1 MAVTPDAAEAG
12 KRDVGV
18 AIPTGEITGESG
30 AARRVLDGTPSRSVE
45 PSADDIR
52 WLESRS
58 MLRHADKLAEEIS
71 GKSVQWR
78 NAYGRPRPRDFVNT
92 ASVWFTSYPRSVIA
106 SEDETVLQTLGSAHL
121 LSSLREIGI
130 EGIHMGPM
138 KRAGGICGRTYTP
151 SVDGFFDRIELT
163 IDPLL
168 GTDEQYTA
176 MTSIAKEF
184 GIAVIGDLIPA
195 HTGKGPDFRLSER
208 CYKDFAGLYTMVEIP
223 EAEWGLLGEVP
234 AGEDSVN
241 LPVETVRLLEDK
253 GHIPGQL
260 EVTSFYEP
268 GVKETDWS
276 ATDIVTGVDGRRRRL
291 VYLHVFKAGQPSLD
305 WLDPSF
311 AAQRIILGDAVQS
324 LHVWGDAGLRLDAS
338 PLLGIEPRR
347 GLDKAWVEGHPLAEG
362 SSNIIAMMI
371 RKLGGYSFQEINASL
386 EHLKRFTTWG
396 PDLSYDF
403 ITRPPYFYAMATGN
417 TEPLRLMMRLMQK
430 EGLDPG
436 IFVHALQNHDELM
449 FDLCHLRK
457 HGRGEFRMGDRTV
470 TGKGL
475 YQGMYE
481 EAKEQL
487 GDSGLACM
495 PEFSNLGFCGTIA
508 SYAAASCGISDPY
521 DMTDEEKDEVQKL
534 HLLAAFFNAM
544 QPGVFALSGW
554 DLVGALPLSA
564 DEARPWIEDNDFRWM
579 NRGAFDLVDV
589 NAAARASEA
598 GLPKAAAIYGSLPSQ
613 LRDRRSFASRL
624 QAMLR
629 ARKESGIALSSLIAV
644 GEPVS
649 KGMFV
654 MLLQRPD
661 ELGGWIITALN
672 FATEPARENLHFSEI
687 AGTTARLVYS
697 TEPESSAG
705 VRPGEH
711 GRVSLR
717 LGPRQGKVFVIEA
730 KKAKATRR

>member
-1 MAVTPDAAEAG
+1 M
-12 KRDVGV
+12 
-18 AIPTGEITGESG
+18 
-30 AARRVLDGTPSRSVE
+30 
-45 PSADDIR
+45 R

-58 MLRHADKLAEEIS
+58 MLRRADELSETIS

-78 NAYGRPRPRDFVNT
+78 NAYGRPRPRDFVGT
-92 ASVWFTSYPRSVIA
+92 ASVWFTNYPRSLIA
-106 SEDETVLQTLGSAHL
+106 SQDETVLETLGSPPL
-121 LSSLREIGI
+121 LSALREVGI
-130 EGIHMGPM
+130 EAIHMGPM
-138 KRAGGICGRTYTP
+138 KRAGGICGRSYTP
-151 SVDGFFDRIELT
+151 SVDGFFDRIELS
-163 IDPLL
+163 IDPML

-176 MTSIAKEF
+176 MTRVAREF

-195 HTGKGPDFRLSER
+195 HTGKGADFRLAER
-208 CYKDFAGLYTMVEIP
+208 GYKDYAGVYTMVEIP
-223 EAEWGLLGEVP
+223 EADWELLGEVP

-241 LPVETVRLLEDK
+241 LSVDTVRLLEEK
-253 GHIPGQL
+253 GYIPGQL

-276 ATDIVTGVDGRRRRL
+276 ATDVVTGVDGHPRRL

-324 LHVWGDAGLRLDAS
+324 LHVWGDVALRLDAS

-347 GLDKAWVEGHPLAEG
+347 GLDKAWIEGHPLAEG

-403 ITRPPYFYAMATGN
+403 VTRPPYLYAMATGN
-417 TEPLRLMMRLMQK
+417 AEPLRLMVRLMQK
-430 EGLDPG
+430 QGLDPG

-449 FDLCHLRK
+449 FDLSHLRNHARK
-457 HGRGEFRMGDRTV
+457 EFQLGERTV
-470 TGKGL
+470 LGKDL
-475 YQGMYE
+475 YQGMYD
-481 EAKEQL
+481 EAKQRL
-487 GDSGLACM
+487 GDSGLAHM

-508 SYAAASCGISDPY
+508 SYAAACCGISDPY
-521 DMTDEEKDEVQKL
+521 HMSAAQKAEVQQL

-554 DLVGALPLSA
+554 DLVGALPLPA
-564 DEARPWIEDNDFRWM
+564 DEVRPWIEDNDFRWM

-589 NAAARASEA
+589 NPAATASEA
-598 GLPKAAAIYGSLPSQ
+598 GLPKATAIYGSLLSQ
-613 LRDRRSFASRL
+613 LRDPGSFVSRL

-629 ARKESGIALSSLIAV
+629 ARNDSGIALSSLVAV
-644 GEPVS
+644 GEPDS
-649 KGMFV
+649 EGMFV
-654 MLLQRPD
+654 MLLQRP
-661 ELGGWIITALN
+661 EEMGGWIITALN
-672 FATEPARENLHFSEI
+672 FASETARENLHFTEI

-697 TEPESSAG
+697 TEPKRIAG
-705 VRPGEH
+705 VHLGDH

-717 LGPRQGKVFVIEA
+717 LGPRHGQVFVVEA
-730 KKAKATRR
+730 RDLDASPG

>member
-1 MAVTPDAAEAG
+1 MGDGAHRILDDTQSRAAQ
-12 KRDVGV
+12 
-18 AIPTGEITGESG
+18 
-30 AARRVLDGTPSRSVE
+30 
-45 PSADDIR
+45 PSADDIQ

-58 MLRHADKLAEEIS
+58 MLRRADKVSEEIS

-78 NAYGRPRPRDFVNT
+78 NAYGRPRPRDFVRT
-92 ASVWFTSYPRSVIA
+92 ASVWFTNYPRSLIT
-106 SEDETVLQTLGSAHL
+106 SQNETVLETLASASL
-121 LSSLREIGI
+121 LSALREIGI
-130 EGIHMGPM
+130 DGIHMGPM

-151 SVDGFFDRIELT
+151 SVDGFFDRIELS

-168 GTDEQYTA
+168 GADEQYPE
-176 MTSIAKEF
+176 MTSAAKKF
-184 GIAVIGDLIPA
+184 GVAVIGDLIPA
-195 HTGKGPDFRLSER
+195 HTGKGPDFRLAER
-208 CYKDFAGLYTMVEIP
+208 AYKDFAGVYTMVEIP
-223 EAEWGLLGEVP
+223 EADWGLLGDVP
-234 AGEDSVN
+234 AREDSVN
-241 LPVETVRLLEDK
+241 LSVETVRLLEEK
-253 GHIPGQL
+253 GYIPGQL

-276 ATDIVTGVDGRRRRL
+276 ATDVVTGVDGRRRRL

-347 GLDKAWVEGHPLAEG
+347 GLDKAWIEGHPLAEG

-371 RKLGGYSFQEINASL
+371 RKLGGFSFQEINASL

-403 ITRPPYFYAMATGN
+403 VTRPPYLYAMATGN
-417 TEPLRLMMRLMQK
+417 AEPLRLMVRLMQK

-449 FDLCHLRK
+449 FDLSHLRTHARK
-457 HGRGEFRMGDRTV
+457 EFRLGDRTV
-470 TGKGL
+470 LGKDL

-481 EAKEQL
+481 ESKQRL
-487 GDSGLACM
+487 GENGLAYM

-508 SYAAASCGISDPY
+508 GYSAACCGISDPY
-521 DMTDEEKDEVQKL
+521 HMAAEETDEVQSL

-554 DLVGALPLSA
+554 DLVGALPLSP
-564 DEARPWIEDNDFRWM
+564 DEVRPWIEDNDFRWL
-579 NRGAFDLVDV
+579 NRGALDLIDV
-589 NAAARASEA
+589 NAAASASKA
-598 GLPKAAAIYGSLPSQ
+598 GLPKATAIYGSVPSQ
-613 LRDRRSFASRL
+613 LEDPRSFVSQL
-624 QAMLR
+624 QALLR
-629 ARKESGIALSSLIAV
+629 ARNESGIALSSLVAV
-644 GEPVS
+644 GEPAS
-649 KGMFV
+649 QGMFV
-654 MLLQRPD
+654 MLLKRPD

-672 FATEPARENLHFSEI
+672 FASESVRENLHFPEI
-687 AGTTARLVYS
+687 AGTNGRLVYS
-697 TEPESSAG
+697 TEPESISG
-705 VRPGEH
+705 VHLGEH

-717 LGPRQGKVFVIEA
+717 LGPRHGQVFVVEA
-730 KKAKATRR
+730 TKGVASRTSR

>member
-1 MAVTPDAAEAG
+1 
-12 KRDVGV
+12 
-18 AIPTGEITGESG
+18 
-30 AARRVLDGTPSRSVE
+30 
-45 PSADDIR
+45 
-52 WLESRS
+52 
-58 MLRHADKLAEEIS
+58 MLRRADELSEAIS

-78 NAYGRPRPRDFVNT
+78 NAYGRPRPHDFVGA
-92 ASVWFTSYPRSVIA
+92 ASVWFTNYPRSLIA
-106 SEDETVLQTLGSAHL
+106 SQDETVLETLGSPPL
-121 LSSLREIGI
+121 LSALREVGI
-130 EGIHMGPM
+130 EAIHVGPM
-138 KRAGGICGRTYTP
+138 KRAGGIRGRTYTP
-151 SVDGFFDRIELT
+151 SVDGFFDRIELS

-168 GTDEQYTA
+168 GTDEQYVGL
-176 MTSIAKEF
+176 TSVAKDF
-184 GIAVIGDLIPA
+184 RIAVIGDLVPA
-195 HTGKGPDFRLSER
+195 HTGKGADFRLAER
-208 CYKDFAGLYTMVEIP
+208 GYKDYAGVYTMVEIP
-223 EAEWGLLGEVP
+223 EADWELLGDVP
-234 AGEDSVN
+234 AGEDSIN
-241 LPVETVRLLEDK
+241 LSVDTVRLLEDK
-253 GHIPGQL
+253 GYIPGQL

-276 ATDIVTGVDGRRRRL
+276 ATDVVTGVDGRPRRL

-324 LHVWGDAGLRLDAS
+324 LHGWGDVALRLDAS
-338 PLLGIEPRR
+338 PLLGIEARR
-347 GLDKAWVEGHPLAEG
+347 GLDKAWIEGHPLAEG

-403 ITRPPYFYAMATGN
+403 VTRPPYLYAMATGN
-417 TEPLRLMMRLMQK
+417 AEPLRLMVRLMQK
-430 EGLDPG
+430 QHLDPG

-449 FDLCHLRK
+449 FDLSHLRTHARK
-457 HGRGEFRMGDRTV
+457 EFQLGDRTV
-470 TGKGL
+470 LGKEL
-475 YQGMYE
+475 YQRMYD
-481 EAKEQL
+481 EAKQRL
-487 GDSGLACM
+487 GESGLAYM

-508 SYAAASCGISDPY
+508 SYAAACCGISDPY
-521 DMTDEEKDEVQKL
+521 HMSAEQKAEVQQL

-554 DLVGALPLSA
+554 DLVGALPLPA
-564 DEARPWIEDNDFRWM
+564 DQVQPWIEDNDFRWM

-589 NAAARASEA
+589 NPAASASDA
-598 GLPKAAAIYGSLPSQ
+598 GLPKATAIYGSLPSQ
-613 LRDRRSFASRL
+613 LRDPGSFVSRL

-629 ARKESGIALSSLIAV
+629 VRDDSGIPLSSLVAV
-644 GEPVS
+644 GEPAS

-672 FATEPARENLHFSEI
+672 FASEPARENLHFTEI

-697 TEPESSAG
+697 TEPKRIAG
-705 VRPGEH
+705 VHLGEH

-717 LGPRQGKVFVIEA
+717 LGPRHGQVFVVEA
-730 KKAKATRR
+730 RNPVASPGSS